1 MGSGEM
7 ALAGSIEVGCAV
19 VDSIKSCPKNFSNF
33 LPVLYLMS
41 GL

>member
-1 MGSGEM
+1 MGSGKK
-7 ALAGSIEVGCAV
+7 ALAGSIEVGCAA

-33 LPVLYLMS
+33 LPVLYLIS